1 MDILTEM
8 PILDTDE
15 ETDTVLIRLENDIF
29 DTVALVIHMDESDE
43 EVYFLRD
50 MQGEFPTTLE
60 EAREYDWVT
69 AEEWY

>member
-8 PILDTDE
+8 PVLDTDE

-29 DTVALVIHMDESDE
+29 DTVALVVHMDESDE
-43 EVYFLRD
+43 EVYFLKD
-50 MQGEFPTTLE
+50 MQGDFPATLE

-69 AEEWY
+69 ANEWY